1 LSISDILNDI
11 GFWIVVFFESMM
23 DFAEEH
29 PLLTI
34 LLIVVLLIGGCGI
47 AVKVHIISSSTKLM
61 PY

>member
-1 LSISDILNDI
+1 LDDI

-23 DFAEEH
+23 NFVDEH

-34 LLIVVLLIGGCGI
+34 LLVMVLLIGGCGI